1 MLNERKLTKTELD
14 KREDIIMSMKKNKR
28 NLVKKY
34 GKDAEAVMYGR
45 ATNQAKNKTESMAN
59 NKLREMVKDA
69 LKNPKAADL
78 NKDGKI
84 SDYEKAR
91 GSAIEKNIKEAGI
104 EENEDN
110 WADYTDIG
118 QSYLEGFGKEHTLD
132 DNQLEKLGKT
142 IVKRLYKG
150 DIGKAYDAIVKR
162 DLKEVENV
170 GLADLEEMGYNAAD
184 DFFET
189 KVKQYLNSPID
200 FRSYQKGLMQGLS
213 DVANS
218 YGLNEDY
225 KPSHRAYNVIDKASG
240 EIIDNDLP
248 KHMALKLANKK
259 KGWVISPTDSL
270 AEDLDLGH
278 EDNEPHMLK
287 ADLYRIG
294 KYAMELYQMM
304 DNLEGQGEVDLPHW
318 WQAKITN
325 AKTGIVGAKHYLDFE
340 INEPKIDGVV
350 DVLNTIEP
358 DDDAVDTDI
367 LNVDIDES
375 QLGTDG
381 DTGFT
386 PSLYTPNELGAVS
399 VDKESSSGA
408 FEEGLKNTVAEKL
421 AKKLKEG
428 LPKGFFDKAMDAEDE
443 GKKVAENEKEVN
455 DEQEGIGDGLD
466 ESYDTLV
473 NKLKKQGKS
482 KKASKAIAGAV
493 ASYKAKGGGKG
504 PTAKQK

>member
-1 MLNERKLTKTELD
+1 MLNERKLTERELD
-14 KREDIIMSMKKNKR
+14 KRAEAIQGLLSNKR
-28 NLVKKY
+28 TLVKKY
-34 GKDAEAVMYGR
+34 GKDAEKVMYGI
-45 ATNQAKNKTESMAN
+45 ATKQAKNKVEGM
-59 NKLREMVKDA
+59 
-69 LKNPKAADL
+69 
-78 NKDGKI
+78 NKDK
-84 SDYEKAR
+84 
-91 GSAIEKNIKEAGI
+91 IKELIQTALQK
-104 EENEDN
+104 EETTSINE
-110 WADYTDIG
+110 
-118 QSYLEGFGKEHTLD
+118 S
-132 DNQLEKLGKT
+132 
-142 IVKRLYKG
+142 KG
-150 DIGKAYDAIVKR
+150 AKNYFD
-162 DLKEVENV
+162 DLKYYYTKTLPYLDKDEKEEYKQLAKNFFSKLQE
-170 GLADLEEMGYNAAD
+170 GLD
-184 DFFET
+184 
-189 KVKQYLNSPID
+189 
-200 FRSYQKGLMQGLS
+200 
-213 DVANS
+213 
-218 YGLNEDY
+218 EDY
-225 KPSHRAYNVIDKASG
+225 KPSLRAYNVIDKESG